1 MDRTQ
6 AAAVLRGLAD
16 EHDRIQ
22 EIDSNAAGFVARIRG
37 LQLKA
42 AEVVLQLWRAEV
54 FAGKPFEER
63 LDQLVAG
70 CVEQAA
76 AVEGDDSA
84 RAAWLRL
91 NVWLGIVGLN
101 NAKFRRSGGKTKVLS
116 LQPDPLIPSP
126 YDDRALRIAGLEDP
140 KNFAAESARA
150 SRLHAAFILRALA
163 DAAEE
168 TAAAER
174 WSNYRSPKQWRKELE
189 IVGASH
195 SPRQW
200 TFLREKHAGEIE
212 GTERT
217 CRITERLAVSWNLSL
232 PEFGN

>member
-6 AAAVLRGLAD
+6 AAAVLRGLAE
-16 EHDRIQ
+16 EHEHIQ
-22 EIDSNAAGFVARIRG
+22 EIDSNATGFVARIRG

-42 AEVVLQLWRAEV
+42 AEVVLLLWRAEV
-54 FAGKPFEER
+54 FAGKPFEQR

-70 CVEQAA
+70 CVEQATT
-76 AVEGDDSA
+76 VEGDDAA

-91 NVWLGIVGLN
+91 NVWLAIVGLN

-126 YDDRALRIAGLEDP
+126 YDDRALHIVGLEDP

-150 SRLHAAFILRALA
+150 ARLHAAFILRALA

-168 TAAAER
+168 TATTVS
-174 WSNYRSPKQWRKELE
+174 WSNYRSPQEWRQLIKKA
-189 IVGASH
+189 GGSH
-195 SPRQW
+195 SATTW
-200 TFLREKHAGEIE
+200 TRLRRAFPKDFEGEAKY
-212 GTERT
+212 
-217 CRITERLAVSWNLSL
+217 CRLTRAMAERLNLNL
-232 PEFGN
+232 PEFKD

>member
-16 EHDRIQ
+16 EHERIQ

-54 FAGKPFEER
+54 FAGKPFEQR

-70 CVEQAA
+70 CVEEAA
-76 AVEGDDSA
+76 AVEGDDST

-150 SRLHAAFILRALA
+150 SRLHASFILRALA

-168 TAAAER
+168 TAAAVS
-174 WSNYRSPKQWRKELE
+174 WSKYRSPQEWRQLIKKA
-189 IVGASH
+189 GGPH
-195 SPRQW
+195 SETTW
-200 TFLREKHAGEIE
+200 TRRRKAFPKHFEGEGKNCRLSREMA
-212 GTERT
+212 
-217 CRITERLAVSWNLSL
+217 ERLNLDL
-232 PEFGN
+232 PEFKD